1 MTGSRGW
8 LALAALVALLFG
20 ACQAGARS
28 FDEAAPGIVAMPAEF
43 GGGGGGGSGA
53 PLQLAEGSAGSP
65 ADAASRWAESAA
77 PAVDR
82 MLVYTGS
89 LGLEVAR
96 PDEAAAKFLA
106 LVKEWQGHLAQQ
118 QGSTYSVRIPAAR
131 FDEAFGQLKTWGRVL
146 DEQRTASDVT
156 EEFLDLSIRLD
167 NARKSRDRLLALLE
181 KADKV
186 EDILKVEEQLRRLTE
201 EIERMEGR
209 RKFLADQVAMSTLT
223 VTFAA
228 VADAGPQRRR
238 RAASRFDWVNQ
249 MGVDHVLRQF

>member
-1 MTGSRGW
+1 MTRSSGW
-8 LALAALVALLFG
+8 MALLALLQLMLC
-20 ACQAGARS
+20 ACQAGRLARDEVAPGFVS
-28 FDEAAPGIVAMPAEF
+28 MPPEGQPMREAARGKNVR
-43 GGGGGGGSGA
+43 
-53 PLQLAEGSAGSP
+53 LAEEASALGE
-65 ADAASRWAESAA
+65 DVASRWAESTA
-77 PAVDR
+77 PATDR

-89 LGLEVAR
+89 LALEVAR
-96 PDEAAAKFLA
+96 PDEAAARFLA

-131 FDEAFGQLKTWGRVL
+131 FDEAFLQLKTWGRVL

-156 EEFLDLSIRLD
+156 EEFLDLGIRLD

-223 VTFAA
+223 VTFRA
-228 VADAGPQRRR
+228 VADMGPQHRRR
-238 RAASRFDWVNQ
+238 TASRFNWVNQ
-249 MGVDHVLRQF
+249 MGVDHVLRHF

>member
-1 MTGSRGW
+1 MTRFRGW
-8 LALAALVALLFG
+8 VALGALVTLLLG
-20 ACQAGARS
+20 ACQAGPMA
-28 FDEAAPGIVAMPAEF
+28 FDEADAGFVSMPAEA
-43 GGGGGGGSGA
+43 GSGGEMMLGKA
-53 PLQLAEGSAGSP
+53 TRRASEAAALG
-65 ADAASRWAESAA
+65 DDASRGTTPSEPA
-77 PAVDR
+77 PDR

-89 LGLEVAR
+89 LALEVAR

-118 QGSTYSVRIPAAR
+118 QGFTYSVRIPAAR
-131 FDEAFGQLKTWGRVL
+131 FDEAFVQLKTWGRVL

-156 EEFLDLSIRLD
+156 EEFLDLGIRLD

-223 VTFAA
+223 VTFTA
-228 VADAGPQRRR
+228 VADMGPQHRRR
-238 RAASRFDWVNQ
+238 TASRFDWVNQ
-249 MGVDHVLRQF
+249 MGVDHVLRHF

>member
-1 MTGSRGW
+1 MGESARGKNVR
-8 LALAALVALLFG
+8 LAEEAAALG
-20 ACQAGARS
+20 DDG
-28 FDEAAPGIVAMPAEF
+28 
-43 GGGGGGGSGA
+43 
-53 PLQLAEGSAGSP
+53 
-65 ADAASRWAESAA
+65 ASRWAESTA
-77 PAVDR
+77 PAADR

-96 PDEAAAKFLA
+96 PDEAAPKFLA
-106 LVKEWQGHLAQQ
+106 LVREWQGHLAQQ

-156 EEFLDLSIRLD
+156 EEFLDLGIRLD

-223 VTFAA
+223 VTFRA
-228 VADAGPQRRR
+228 VADMGPQHRRR
-238 RAASRFDWVNQ
+238 TASRFNWVNQ
-249 MGVDHVLRQF
+249 MGVDHVLRHF